1 MLINRLDVG
10 TIEFGSASGTD
21 GINRFISH
29 AFATVEFILETIP
42 IKVIFLLLQKLII
55 GNVSSVSPLYEI
67 RITISFFSI
76 APNDP

>member
-10 TIEFGSASGTD
+10 TIEFGSASGTG

-55 GNVSSVSPLYEI
+55 ENVSSVSPLYEI
-67 RITISFFSI
+67 RITIR
-76 APNDP
+76 